1 MKVTLAEPRYLK
13 DSISIISD
21 LVSETRFKFTSAGLT
36 IISMDPANVA
46 MVIFKL
52 LSSCFTEYNLQKDE
66 DLGLNLNNLKQIFR
80 RVEASDIVTLETD
93 SSKLK
98 ITIKGTSTRRFAV
111 PIIALDDKEQKEPPL
126 EFPVEISMP
135 TALLSAAIEDA
146 DIVADSVSFICD
158 TNKFTLAASG
168 DLNDAEVDI
177 LASDEVQITNDA
189 GATIRSKYSI
199 EYLKKMIAGAKIA
212 DTVTVRMGKDYPIKI
227 SFVTVDKLSLSFVL
241 APRVESD

>member
-1 MKVTLAEPRYLK
+1 MKVTLAEPKYLK

-46 MVIFKL
+46 MIVFKL
-52 LSSCFTEYNLQKDE
+52 LSSCFSEYNLKQDE
-66 DLGLNLNNLKQIFR
+66 EIGLNLNNLKQIFR
-80 RVEASDIVTLETD
+80 RVESSDVVTLETE

-98 ITIKGTSTRRFAV
+98 ITVKGASTRKFAV
-111 PIIALDDKEQKEPPL
+111 PIIALDDKEQKEPAL

-135 TALLSAAIEDA
+135 TTLLATAIEDA
-146 DIVADSVSFICD
+146 DIVADSVNFICD
-158 TNKFTLAASG
+158 TNKFTLVASG

-177 LASDEVQITNDA
+177 IASDDVQITNDA
-189 GATIRSKYSI
+189 ESTIKSKYSI
-199 EYLKKMIAGAKIA
+199 EYLKKMITGAKIA
-212 DTVTVRMGKDYPIKI
+212 DVVNVRFGKDYPVKL
-227 SFVTVDKLSLSFVL
+227 SFVSVDKLSLSFVL